1 MGRADERFP
10 YDDIIDLPRH
20 ISKKRPQMSMI
31 DRAAQ
36 FSPFAALTGYEAAI
50 QETARLTEEQSFLD
64 EDSKAELDRRLRV
77 LTEQHIDK
85 PEVDITYFQ
94 PDEKKEGG
102 AYVTASGRIKKVDD
116 VERTVCLMDGR
127 KILIEQIVNVESS
140 VLTAVMGAEQL

>member
-85 PEVDITYFQ
+85 PEVDTTYFQ

>member
-102 AYVTASGRIKKVDD
+102 AYVTASGRIKKIDD

>member
-1 MGRADERFP
+1 M
-10 YDDIIDLPRH
+10 
-20 ISKKRPQMSMI
+20 
-31 DRAAQ
+31 
-36 FSPFAALTGYEAAI
+36 
-50 QETARLTEEQSFLD
+50 D